1 MRMTTARK
9 VRGVQQKN
17 KIDSVTDAN
26 CKKSFQVQSGLSA
39 SSLLR
44 GFSPEFAAACGFD
57 LPTGPNAPVFAQPVT
72 SLFFQQAVA
81 RHYSTTLH
89 ASLRSFAASLVL
101 SSRWGLKSTSLL
113 ISFGKV
119 SALRR
124 RIARLQSKAT
134 GLVGRKPQT
143 VAQTELNCFQYGK
156 GSKGEIGTARAR
168 VRGYE
173 F

>member
-1 MRMTTARK
+1 MI
-9 VRGVQQKN
+9 G
-17 KIDSVTDAN
+17 
-26 CKKSFQVQSGLSA
+26 GLSA
-39 SSLLR
+39 NNRLR
-44 GFSPEFAAACGFD
+44 RFSPEFAAARGFD
-57 LPTGPNAPVFAQPVT
+57 LPTGPNAPA
-72 SLFFQQAVA
+72 
-81 RHYSTTLH
+81 
-89 ASLRSFAASLVL
+89 
-101 SSRWGLKSTSLL
+101 SRWGLQSTSLL

-119 SALRR
+119 FLLRR